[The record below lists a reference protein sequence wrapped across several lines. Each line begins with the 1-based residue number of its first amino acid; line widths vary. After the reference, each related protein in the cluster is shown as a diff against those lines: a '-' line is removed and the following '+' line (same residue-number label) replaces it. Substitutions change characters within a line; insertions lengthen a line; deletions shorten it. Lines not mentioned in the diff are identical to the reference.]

1 MAATANLNLTKI
13 EQTDYLSSYPTTHN
27 ANMDAIDEAIT
38 DNADEF
44 AAYTVKTDQK
54 ISNIEN
60 EIGQLKPEGT
70 LTLLDA
76 YPIGS
81 IYMSVNSTSPADLFG
96 GTWEEIAGGR
106 VLMGQNSTYAAGSTG
121 GATTHTHTG
130 PAHTHTMAH
139 THTGPAHTHTG
150 PAHTHVYGARFGN
163 YYGQIIASDS
173 TGGLFELWNGSTSA
187 WVTSKTGSGTGNTG
201 SCKVNTGLNA
211 ASATKTT
218 TRPNLTTYTSSSG
231 TGNTGSSGTGNTGEA
246 SNSTTSSSGTGNT
259 GSASSLMPYLSVY
272 MWKRTA

>member
-130 PAHTHTMAH
+130 SAHTHAYGFAYACH
-139 THTGPAHTHTG
+139 
-150 PAHTHVYGARFGN
+150 YGAMLAYNTAGACRILNNGTWEDTPTCSSSASVGN
-163 YYGQIIASDS
+163 NTPVMAA
-173 TGGLFELWNGSTSA
+173 TGRTTADVSR
-187 WVTSKTGSGTGNTG
+187 V
-201 SCKVNTGLNA
+201 A
-211 ASATKTT
+211 ARA
-218 TRPNLTTYTSSSG
+218 NTSSSG
-231 TGNTGSSGTGNTGEA
+231 TDK
-246 SNSTTSSSGTGNT
+246 T

>member
-13 EQTDYLSSYPTTHN
+13 AQTDYLSSYPTTHN

-44 AAYTVKTDQK
+44 AAYAGKTDK
-54 ISNIEN
+54 EISDINSTIDA
-60 EIGQLKPEGT
+60 LKPEGT

-81 IYMSVNSTSPADLFG
+81 IYMSVNSTSPAELFG

-130 PAHTHTMAH
+130 PAHTHA
-139 THTGPAHTHTG
+139 
-150 PAHTHVYGARFGN
+150 YGLRTSS
-163 YYGQIIASDS
+163 YYGVMGMTNANGTTFD
-173 TGGLFELWNGSTSA
+173 LWNGSK
-187 WVTSKTGSGTGNTG
+187 WVQGTGTEGAISTKMNTG
-201 SCKVNTGLNA
+201 FDA
-211 ASATKTT
+211 ASATKTLASPYCKT
-218 TRPNLTTYTSSSG
+218 VTGSAG
-231 TGNTGSSGTGNTGEA
+231 TGNTGN
-246 SNSTTSSSGTGNT
+246 
-259 GSASSLMPYLSVY
+259 ASSLMPYLSVY
-272 MWKRTA
+272 MWTRTA